1 MELLDTVLKIKSGRL
16 SAFRR
21 PVGHLFLERRMAF
34 GRLTAFPEINFN
46 PNNHMKKLFLTL
58 TLVAAASLAA
68 TNLVAADAKDYQVT
82 GAVLEVNPTF
92 ITVIKGEEKFQI
104 ATDAATKGAK
114 PKVGDK
120 VTVHYS
126 MTASSIEVKADKSE
140 KKTDKPAKK

>member
-1 MELLDTVLKIKSGRL
+1 
-16 SAFRR
+16 
-21 PVGHLFLERRMAF
+21 
-34 GRLTAFPEINFN
+34 
-46 PNNHMKKLFLTL
+46 MKKLFLTL

-104 ATDAATKGAK
+104 NTDAATKGGK

>member
-68 TNLVAADAKDYQVT
+68 TNLVAADAKDY
-82 GAVLEVNPTF
+82 
-92 ITVIKGEEKFQI
+92 
-104 ATDAATKGAK
+104 
-114 PKVGDK
+114 
-120 VTVHYS
+120 
-126 MTASSIEVKADKSE
+126 
-140 KKTDKPAKK
+140 